1 MERDRRLKK
10 KYCIRGGLKMIL
22 YSYIGLVLAL
32 VNICM
37 LLILIS
43 IYWKNYRK
51 WKSQYTIGLL
61 VFGIFLLLQNILSL
75 YYSAPPPGPSPGPMP
90 GPTPGLIESPHY
102 IPLLLINTS
111 QLIALAALLK
121 ISWK

>member
-1 MERDRRLKK
+1 L
-10 KYCIRGGLKMIL
+10 GGLKNMVLI
-22 YSYIGLVLAL
+22 SYIGSVLAFA
-32 VNICM
+32 NICIIII
-37 LLILIS
+37 LLT

-61 VFGIFLLLQNILSL
+61 IFGIFLLLQNILSL
-75 YYSAPPPGPSPGPMP
+75 YYSAPPPGPPGGHP
-90 GPTPGLIESPHY
+90 IAESPHD

>member
-1 MERDRRLKK
+1 
-10 KYCIRGGLKMIL
+10 MIL
-22 YSYIGLVLAL
+22 YSYIGLVLAI

-37 LLILIS
+37 LLVLLS
-43 IYWKNYRK
+43 IYWKNYSK

-75 YYSAPPPGPSPGPMP
+75 YYSAPPPGPTP
-90 GPTPGLIESPHY
+90 PTPGPAPGPIESPHY

>member
-1 MERDRRLKK
+1 
-10 KYCIRGGLKMIL
+10 MIL
-22 YSYIGLVLAL
+22 YSYLGLGLAL
-32 VNICM
+32 ANIFM
-37 LLILIS
+37 ILILLS

-51 WKSQYTIGLL
+51 WKSQYTVGLL
-61 VFGIFLLLQNILSL
+61 VFGTFLLLQNILSL
-75 YYSAPPPGPSPGPMP
+75 YYSAPPPGPPHAPPM
-90 GPTPGLIESPHY
+90 ESPHN

>member
-1 MERDRRLKK
+1 MFLF
-10 KYCIRGGLKMIL
+10 
-22 YSYIGLVLAL
+22 SYIGLLLAL
-32 VNICM
+32 ANICIILV
-37 LLILIS
+37 LLS

-51 WKSQYTIGLL
+51 WKSQYTVGLL

-75 YYSAPPPGPSPGPMP
+75 YYSAPPPGPPQGPPM
-90 GPTPGLIESPHY
+90 ESPHQ

-111 QLIALAALLK
+111 QLIALIALLK

>member
-1 MERDRRLKK
+1 MV
-10 KYCIRGGLKMIL
+10 L
-22 YSYIGLVLAL
+22 YSYIGLGLA
-32 VNICM
+32 VANICM
-37 LLILIS
+37 ILILLS

-51 WKSQYTIGLL
+51 WKSQYTVGLL

-75 YYSAPPPGPSPGPMP
+75 GFGTPTPPPPHGGPPPVN
-90 GPTPGLIESPHY
+90 PHEF
-102 IPLLLINTS
+102 PLLLINDS